1 MTRKG
6 KAMTADDLLLGER
19 RVLGCFTLPA
29 LRCAWER
36 VLKKDAQDG
45 DLSDSVERF
54 AEGVQE
60 RLEELA
66 EELRAGTYRP
76 SDLTRVVIP
85 KKNGERFLDIPS
97 VRDRIVER
105 AILEHINPAIDPLLG
120 ATAFG
125 YRPGMGVA
133 DAAQEVVRRREEG
146 YTHVLRTDVH
156 DCFPSLPVALLRR
169 QLEFLIAE
177 PEILAVVDLLLDRC
191 TRFPGKGRGVFPG
204 LPQGSPLSP
213 LLANLALIPLDEAL
227 VDAGFP
233 VVRYADDL
241 VIALEEP
248 GDAPEALRTA
258 TKVLK
263 ELGMELGAEKT
274 AVASFFE
281 GFAFLGED
289 FGPRYP
295 PAESEGRIR
304 EPDKKILYVAKQ
316 GSRIQV
322 RKGRVQV
329 IQDDHELLSV
339 PVSDISRMVCFGSVG
354 VTAGARN
361 WALQNG
367 VDVLLASRR
376 GKYLGAMVNDSWPA
390 RRSRVLAQ
398 LLLDR
403 TPREVEIG
411 REIIRAK
418 LSHQVTLLG
427 KFTKRSDADETRE
440 VTHHIRQLMRM
451 LPDAN
456 NRDEIMGLEGAA
468 ARVYWPRL
476 GSLVPEDVAFTVRSK
491 QPPRDVLNAALSFL
505 YTILL
510 GECVTA
516 LRATGLDPDMG
527 VLHAD
532 HDTRPSLALD
542 LMEEFRPLVVDHIVV
557 TAARKHV
564 LTASHGREV
573 ADKGGIFLTAAG
585 RELMLDAY
593 ERRMLTCVA
602 GALDDFRSTRRGHL
616 YQQAQRLRAAI
627 MDPEQ
632 KWTGLAWR

>member
-1 MTRKG
+1 MT
-6 KAMTADDLLLGER
+6 TDNLLLDEEK
-19 RVLGCFTLPA
+19 VVECFTLPA

-45 DLSDSVERF
+45 DISDSVERF

-125 YRPGMGVA
+125 YRPGLGVA
-133 DAAQEVVRRREEG
+133 DAAQEVVRLREEG

-177 PEILAVVDLLLDRC
+177 PEILAVMDLLLDRC
-191 TRFPGKGRGVFPG
+191 TRFPGKGRGVIPG

-295 PAESEGRIR
+295 PAEGEGRIR

-354 VTAGARN
+354 VTAGARS

-367 VDVLLASRR
+367 VDVLLASRGGGLHR
-376 GKYLGAMVNDSWPA
+376 TIETTPEGCAERRPVVPVHDSPRRMRDRPAGNRTGPGHGCPA
-390 RRSRVLAQ
+390 RRPRHPPQPGPRPDGGVPPTRGGPRRGDGGPQTRPHRVARPGGGRQGRDLPHRGGTGTDAGRLRTQNAHMRGRGAGRLPLHQTRPPVPTGPAATRSHHGPRTEMDGTGMAMMHLAAYDVHEDQRRAQLSALLQAYGDRIQYSVFLLGITPEELVEIQSRAAGIIDENTDSLWIVRQCAACWEEARTLGQAHPPARVLHYA
-398 LLLDR
+398 
-403 TPREVEIG
+403 V
-411 REIIRAK
+411 
-418 LSHQVTLLG
+418 
-427 KFTKRSDADETRE
+427 
-440 VTHHIRQLMRM
+440 M
-451 LPDAN
+451 
-456 NRDEIMGLEGAA
+456 
-468 ARVYWPRL
+468 
-476 GSLVPEDVAFTVRSK
+476 
-491 QPPRDVLNAALSFL
+491 
-505 YTILL
+505 
-510 GECVTA
+510 
-516 LRATGLDPDMG
+516 
-527 VLHAD
+527 
-532 HDTRPSLALD
+532 
-542 LMEEFRPLVVDHIVV
+542 
-557 TAARKHV
+557 
-564 LTASHGREV
+564 
-573 ADKGGIFLTAAG
+573 
-585 RELMLDAY
+585 
-593 ERRMLTCVA
+593 
-602 GALDDFRSTRRGHL
+602 
-616 YQQAQRLRAAI
+616 
-627 MDPEQ
+627 
-632 KWTGLAWR
+632 

>member
-1 MTRKG
+1 
-6 KAMTADDLLLGER
+6 MTADDLLLDEEK
-19 RVLGCFTLPA
+19 VVECFTLPA

-45 DLSDSVERF
+45 DISDSVERF

-66 EELRAGTYRP
+66 EELRAGAFRP

-85 KKNGERFLDIPS
+85 KKNGERFLDIPL

-105 AILEHINPAIDPLLG
+105 AILEHINPAIDPLFG

-125 YRPGMGVA
+125 YRPGLGVA
-133 DAAQEVVRRREEG
+133 DAVQEVVRLREEG

-191 TRFPGKGRGVFPG
+191 TRFPGKGRGVIPG

-227 VDAGFP
+227 VDTGFP

-295 PAESEGRIR
+295 PAEGEGRIR

-354 VTAGARN
+354 VTAGARS

-367 VDVLLASRR
+367 VDVLLASRGGGLHR
-376 GKYLGAMVNDSWPA
+376 AIETTPEGCAERRPVVPVHDPPRRMRDRLAGHRTGPGHGCPA
-390 RRSRVLAQ
+390 RRPRHPPQPGPRPAGGVPPTRGGPRRGDGGPQTRSHRVARPGGGGQGRDLPHRGGTGTDAGRLRRQNAHMRGRGAGRLPLHQTRTPVPTGPAATRSHHGPRTEMDGTGMAMMHLAAYDVHEDQRRAQLSALLQAYGDRIQYSVFLLGITPEELVEIQSRAAGIIDENTDSLWIVRQCAACWEEARTLGQAHPPARVL
-398 LLLDR
+398 
-403 TPREVEIG
+403 
-411 REIIRAK
+411 
-418 LSHQVTLLG
+418 H
-427 KFTKRSDADETRE
+427 
-440 VTHHIRQLMRM
+440 
-451 LPDAN
+451 
-456 NRDEIMGLEGAA
+456 
-468 ARVYWPRL
+468 Y
-476 GSLVPEDVAFTVRSK
+476 TV
-491 QPPRDVLNAALSFL
+491 
-505 YTILL
+505 
-510 GECVTA
+510 
-516 LRATGLDPDMG
+516 M
-527 VLHAD
+527 
-532 HDTRPSLALD
+532 
-542 LMEEFRPLVVDHIVV
+542 
-557 TAARKHV
+557 
-564 LTASHGREV
+564 
-573 ADKGGIFLTAAG
+573 
-585 RELMLDAY
+585 
-593 ERRMLTCVA
+593 
-602 GALDDFRSTRRGHL
+602 
-616 YQQAQRLRAAI
+616 
-627 MDPEQ
+627 
-632 KWTGLAWR
+632 

>member
-1 MTRKG
+1 
-6 KAMTADDLLLGER
+6 MTADNLLLEEEK
-19 RVLGCFTLPA
+19 VVECFTLPA

-45 DLSDSVERF
+45 DISDSVERF

-66 EELRAGTYRP
+66 KELRAGTFRP

-105 AILEHINPAIDPLLG
+105 AILEHINPAIDPLFG

-125 YRPGMGVA
+125 YRPGLGVA
-133 DAAQEVVRRREEG
+133 DAAQEVVRLREEG

-295 PAESEGRIR
+295 PAEGEGRIR

-329 IQDDHELLSV
+329 IQDNHELLSV
-339 PVSDISRMVCFGSVG
+339 PVSDISGMVCFGSVG

-361 WALQNG
+361 WVLQNG
-367 VDVLLASRR
+367 VDVLLASRGGGFHR
-376 GKYLGAMVNDSWPA
+376 TIETTSEGCAERRPVVPVHDSPRRMRDRPAGNRTGPGHGCPA
-390 RRSRVLAQ
+390 RRPRHPPQPGPRPDGGVPPTRGGPRRGDGGPQTRPHRVARPGGGRQGRDLPHRGGTGTDAGRLRTQNAHMRGRGAGRLPLHQTRPPVPTGPAATRSHHGPRTEMDGTGMAMMHLAAYDVHEDQRRAQLSALLQAYGDRIQYSVFLLGITPEELVEIQSRAAGIIDENTDSLWIVRQCAACWEEARTLGQAHPPARVL
-398 LLLDR
+398 
-403 TPREVEIG
+403 
-411 REIIRAK
+411 
-418 LSHQVTLLG
+418 H
-427 KFTKRSDADETRE
+427 
-440 VTHHIRQLMRM
+440 
-451 LPDAN
+451 
-456 NRDEIMGLEGAA
+456 
-468 ARVYWPRL
+468 Y
-476 GSLVPEDVAFTVRSK
+476 TV
-491 QPPRDVLNAALSFL
+491 
-505 YTILL
+505 
-510 GECVTA
+510 
-516 LRATGLDPDMG
+516 M
-527 VLHAD
+527 
-532 HDTRPSLALD
+532 
-542 LMEEFRPLVVDHIVV
+542 
-557 TAARKHV
+557 
-564 LTASHGREV
+564 
-573 ADKGGIFLTAAG
+573 
-585 RELMLDAY
+585 
-593 ERRMLTCVA
+593 
-602 GALDDFRSTRRGHL
+602 
-616 YQQAQRLRAAI
+616 
-627 MDPEQ
+627 
-632 KWTGLAWR
+632 

>member
-1 MTRKG
+1 MT
-6 KAMTADDLLLGER
+6 TDNLLLDEEK
-19 RVLGCFTLPA
+19 VVECFTLPA

-45 DLSDSVERF
+45 DISDSVERF

-66 EELRAGTYRP
+66 EELRVGTFRP

-105 AILEHINPAIDPLLG
+105 AILEHINPAIDPLFG

-125 YRPGMGVA
+125 YRPGLGVA
-133 DAAQEVVRRREEG
+133 DAAQEVVRLREEG

-295 PAESEGRIR
+295 PAEGEGRIR

-354 VTAGARN
+354 VTAGARS

-367 VDVLLASRR
+367 VDVLLASRGCGFHR
-376 GKYLGAMVNDSWPA
+376 AIET
-390 RRSRVLAQ
+390 
-398 LLLDR
+398 
-403 TPREVEIG
+403 TP
-411 REIIRAK
+411 
-418 LSHQVTLLG
+418 
-427 KFTKRSDADETRE
+427 
-440 VTHHIRQLMRM
+440 
-451 LPDAN
+451 
-456 NRDEIMGLEGAA
+456 
-468 ARVYWPRL
+468 
-476 GSLVPEDVAFTVRSK
+476 
-491 QPPRDVLNAALSFL
+491 
-505 YTILL
+505 
-510 GECVTA
+510 
-516 LRATGLDPDMG
+516 
-527 VLHAD
+527 
-532 HDTRPSLALD
+532 
-542 LMEEFRPLVVDHIVV
+542 
-557 TAARKHV
+557 
-564 LTASHGREV
+564 
-573 ADKGGIFLTAAG
+573 
-585 RELMLDAY
+585 
-593 ERRMLTCVA
+593 
-602 GALDDFRSTRRGHL
+602 
-616 YQQAQRLRAAI
+616 
-627 MDPEQ
+627 
-632 KWTGLAWR
+632 

>member
-1 MTRKG
+1 MT
-6 KAMTADDLLLGER
+6 TDNLLLDEEK
-19 RVLGCFTLPA
+19 VVECFTLPA
-29 LRCAWER
+29 LRCSWEK

-45 DLSDSVERF
+45 DISDSVERF

-66 EELRAGTYRP
+66 EELRAGTFRP

-105 AILEHINPAIDPLLG
+105 AILEHINPAIDPLFG

-125 YRPGMGVA
+125 YRPGLGVA
-133 DAAQEVVRRREEG
+133 DAAQEVVRLREEG

-191 TRFPGKGRGVFPG
+191 TRFPGKGRGVIPG

-241 VIALEEP
+241 VIAFEEP

-295 PAESEGRIR
+295 PAEGEGRIR

-354 VTAGARN
+354 VTAGARSWTPTN
-361 WALQNG
+361 AECSHAWPGHWTTSAPPDEDTCTNRPSGYAQPSWTPSRNG
-367 VDVLLASRR
+367 RDWHGDDAPGRLRRTRGPATRPTLRTPPGLRGPHPVLR
-376 GKYLGAMVNDSWPA
+376 VPA
-390 RRSRVLAQ
+390 RHHPGGAGGDPEPGSRHHRREHGLAVDRETVRGLLGGGPDPGAGHPPARVL
-398 LLLDR
+398 
-403 TPREVEIG
+403 
-411 REIIRAK
+411 
-418 LSHQVTLLG
+418 H
-427 KFTKRSDADETRE
+427 
-440 VTHHIRQLMRM
+440 
-451 LPDAN
+451 
-456 NRDEIMGLEGAA
+456 
-468 ARVYWPRL
+468 Y
-476 GSLVPEDVAFTVRSK
+476 TV
-491 QPPRDVLNAALSFL
+491 
-505 YTILL
+505 
-510 GECVTA
+510 
-516 LRATGLDPDMG
+516 M
-527 VLHAD
+527 
-532 HDTRPSLALD
+532 
-542 LMEEFRPLVVDHIVV
+542 
-557 TAARKHV
+557 
-564 LTASHGREV
+564 
-573 ADKGGIFLTAAG
+573 
-585 RELMLDAY
+585 
-593 ERRMLTCVA
+593 
-602 GALDDFRSTRRGHL
+602 
-616 YQQAQRLRAAI
+616 
-627 MDPEQ
+627 
-632 KWTGLAWR
+632 

>member
-1 MTRKG
+1 MT
-6 KAMTADDLLLGER
+6 TDNLLLEEEK
-19 RVLGCFTLPA
+19 VVECFTLPA

-45 DLSDSVERF
+45 DISDSVERF

-60 RLEELA
+60 RLEELT
-66 EELRAGTYRP
+66 EELRAGTFWP

-105 AILEHINPAIDPLLG
+105 AILEHINPAIDPLFG

-125 YRPGMGVA
+125 YRPGLGVA
-133 DAAQEVVRRREEG
+133 DAAQEVVRLREEG
-146 YTHVLRTDVH
+146 YTHVLRTDMH

-177 PEILAVVDLLLDRC
+177 PEILVVVDLLLDRC

-295 PAESEGRIR
+295 PAEGEGRIR

-367 VDVLLASRR
+367 VDVLLASRGGGLHR
-376 GKYLGAMVNDSWPA
+376 TIETTPKRCTERRPIVPVHDSPRRMRDRLAGHRTGPGHGCPA
-390 RRSRVLAQ
+390 RRPRHPPQPGPRPDGGVPPTRGGPRRGDGGPQTRSHRVARPGGGGQGRDFPHRGGTGTDAGRLRTQNTHMRGRGVGRLPLHQTRPPVPTGPAATRSHHGPRTEMDGTGMAMMHLAAYDVHEDQRRAQFSALLQAYGDRIQYSVFLLGITPEELVEIQSRAAGIIDENTDSLWIVRQCAACWEEARTLGQAHPPARVL
-398 LLLDR
+398 
-403 TPREVEIG
+403 
-411 REIIRAK
+411 
-418 LSHQVTLLG
+418 H
-427 KFTKRSDADETRE
+427 
-440 VTHHIRQLMRM
+440 
-451 LPDAN
+451 
-456 NRDEIMGLEGAA
+456 
-468 ARVYWPRL
+468 Y
-476 GSLVPEDVAFTVRSK
+476 TV
-491 QPPRDVLNAALSFL
+491 
-505 YTILL
+505 
-510 GECVTA
+510 
-516 LRATGLDPDMG
+516 M
-527 VLHAD
+527 
-532 HDTRPSLALD
+532 
-542 LMEEFRPLVVDHIVV
+542 
-557 TAARKHV
+557 
-564 LTASHGREV
+564 
-573 ADKGGIFLTAAG
+573 
-585 RELMLDAY
+585 
-593 ERRMLTCVA
+593 
-602 GALDDFRSTRRGHL
+602 
-616 YQQAQRLRAAI
+616 
-627 MDPEQ
+627 
-632 KWTGLAWR
+632 

>member
-1 MTRKG
+1 
-6 KAMTADDLLLGER
+6 MTADDLLLDEEK
-19 RVLGCFTLPA
+19 VVECFTLPA

-45 DLSDSVERF
+45 DISDSVERF
-54 AEGVQE
+54 AEQVQE

-66 EELRAGTYRP
+66 EELRAGTFRP

-105 AILEHINPAIDPLLG
+105 AILEHINPAIGPLLG

-125 YRPGMGVA
+125 YRPGLGVA
-133 DAAQEVVRRREEG
+133 DAAQEVVRLREEG

-177 PEILAVVDLLLDRC
+177 PEILAVVDQLLDRC
-191 TRFPGKGRGVFPG
+191 TRFPEKGRGVFPG

-295 PAESEGRIR
+295 PAEGEGRIR

-316 GSRIQV
+316 GSRI
-322 RKGRVQV
+322 
-329 IQDDHELLSV
+329 
-339 PVSDISRMVCFGSVG
+339 
-354 VTAGARN
+354 
-361 WALQNG
+361 
-367 VDVLLASRR
+367 
-376 GKYLGAMVNDSWPA
+376 
-390 RRSRVLAQ
+390 
-398 LLLDR
+398 
-403 TPREVEIG
+403 
-411 REIIRAK
+411 
-418 LSHQVTLLG
+418 
-427 KFTKRSDADETRE
+427 
-440 VTHHIRQLMRM
+440 
-451 LPDAN
+451 
-456 NRDEIMGLEGAA
+456 
-468 ARVYWPRL
+468 
-476 GSLVPEDVAFTVRSK
+476 
-491 QPPRDVLNAALSFL
+491 
-505 YTILL
+505 
-510 GECVTA
+510 
-516 LRATGLDPDMG
+516 
-527 VLHAD
+527 
-532 HDTRPSLALD
+532 
-542 LMEEFRPLVVDHIVV
+542 
-557 TAARKHV
+557 
-564 LTASHGREV
+564 
-573 ADKGGIFLTAAG
+573 
-585 RELMLDAY
+585 
-593 ERRMLTCVA
+593 
-602 GALDDFRSTRRGHL
+602 
-616 YQQAQRLRAAI
+616 
-627 MDPEQ
+627 
-632 KWTGLAWR
+632 

>member
-1 MTRKG
+1 MT
-6 KAMTADDLLLGER
+6 TDNLLIDEEK
-19 RVLGCFTLPA
+19 VVECFTLPA

-45 DLSDSVERF
+45 DISDSVERF

-60 RLEELA
+60 RLEELT
-66 EELRAGTYRP
+66 EELRAGTFRP

-125 YRPGMGVA
+125 YRPGLGVA
-133 DAAQEVVRRREEG
+133 DAAQEVVQLREEG

-177 PEILAVVDLLLDRC
+177 PEILAVVDLLLDRY
-191 TRFPGKGRGVFPG
+191 TRFPGKGRGVIPG

-295 PAESEGRIR
+295 PAEGEGRIR

-316 GSRIQV
+316 GSRIQA

-354 VTAGARN
+354 VTAGARS

-367 VDVLLASRR
+367 VDVLLASRGGGFHR
-376 GKYLGAMVNDSWPA
+376 TIETTPEGCAERRLVVPVHDPPRRMRDRPGGHRTGPGHGCPA
-390 RRSRVLAQ
+390 RRPRHPPQPGPRPDGGVPPTRGGPRRGDGGPQTRPHRVARPRGGRQGRDFPHRGGTGTDAGRLRTQNAHMRGRGVGRLPLHQTRPPVPTGPAAMRSHHGPRTEMDGTGMAMMHLAAYDVHEDQRRAQLSALLQAYGDRIQYSVFLLGITPEELVEIQSRAAGIIDENTDSLWIVRQCAACWEEARTLGQAHPPARVL
-398 LLLDR
+398 
-403 TPREVEIG
+403 
-411 REIIRAK
+411 
-418 LSHQVTLLG
+418 H
-427 KFTKRSDADETRE
+427 
-440 VTHHIRQLMRM
+440 
-451 LPDAN
+451 
-456 NRDEIMGLEGAA
+456 
-468 ARVYWPRL
+468 Y
-476 GSLVPEDVAFTVRSK
+476 TV
-491 QPPRDVLNAALSFL
+491 
-505 YTILL
+505 
-510 GECVTA
+510 
-516 LRATGLDPDMG
+516 M
-527 VLHAD
+527 
-532 HDTRPSLALD
+532 
-542 LMEEFRPLVVDHIVV
+542 
-557 TAARKHV
+557 
-564 LTASHGREV
+564 
-573 ADKGGIFLTAAG
+573 
-585 RELMLDAY
+585 
-593 ERRMLTCVA
+593 
-602 GALDDFRSTRRGHL
+602 
-616 YQQAQRLRAAI
+616 
-627 MDPEQ
+627 
-632 KWTGLAWR
+632 

>member
-1 MTRKG
+1 VHDVEGEIVT
-6 KAMTADDLLLGER
+6 TDNLLLDEEK
-19 RVLGCFTLPA
+19 VVECFTLPA

-45 DLSDSVERF
+45 DISDSVERF

-66 EELRAGTYRP
+66 EELRVGTFRP

-105 AILEHINPAIDPLLG
+105 AILEHINPAIDPLFG

-125 YRPGMGVA
+125 YRPGLGVA
-133 DAAQEVVRRREEG
+133 DAAQEVVRLREEG

-295 PAESEGRIR
+295 PAEGEGRIR

-354 VTAGARN
+354 VTAGARS

-367 VDVLLASRR
+367 VDVLLASRGCGFHR
-376 GKYLGAMVNDSWPA
+376 AIET
-390 RRSRVLAQ
+390 
-398 LLLDR
+398 
-403 TPREVEIG
+403 TP
-411 REIIRAK
+411 
-418 LSHQVTLLG
+418 
-427 KFTKRSDADETRE
+427 
-440 VTHHIRQLMRM
+440 
-451 LPDAN
+451 
-456 NRDEIMGLEGAA
+456 
-468 ARVYWPRL
+468 
-476 GSLVPEDVAFTVRSK
+476 
-491 QPPRDVLNAALSFL
+491 
-505 YTILL
+505 
-510 GECVTA
+510 
-516 LRATGLDPDMG
+516 
-527 VLHAD
+527 
-532 HDTRPSLALD
+532 
-542 LMEEFRPLVVDHIVV
+542 
-557 TAARKHV
+557 
-564 LTASHGREV
+564 
-573 ADKGGIFLTAAG
+573 
-585 RELMLDAY
+585 
-593 ERRMLTCVA
+593 
-602 GALDDFRSTRRGHL
+602 
-616 YQQAQRLRAAI
+616 
-627 MDPEQ
+627 
-632 KWTGLAWR
+632 

>member
-1 MTRKG
+1 MT
-6 KAMTADDLLLGER
+6 TDNLLLEEEK
-19 RVLGCFTLPA
+19 VVECFTLPA

-45 DLSDSVERF
+45 DISDSVERF

-60 RLEELA
+60 RLEELT
-66 EELRAGTYRP
+66 EELRAGTFWP

-105 AILEHINPAIDPLLG
+105 AILEHINPAIDPLFG

-125 YRPGMGVA
+125 YRPGLGVA
-133 DAAQEVVRRREEG
+133 DAAQEVVRLREEG

-177 PEILAVVDLLLDRC
+177 PEILAVVDLLLDRY
-191 TRFPGKGRGVFPG
+191 TRFPGKGRGVIPG

-295 PAESEGRIR
+295 PAEGEGRIR

-316 GSRIQV
+316 GSRIQA

-354 VTAGARN
+354 VTAGARS

-367 VDVLLASRR
+367 VDVLLASRGGGFHR
-376 GKYLGAMVNDSWPA
+376 TIETTPEGCAERRLVVPVHDPPRRMRDRPGGHRTGPGHGCPA
-390 RRSRVLAQ
+390 RRPRHPPQPGPRPDGGVPPTRGGPRRGDGGPQTRPHRVARPRGGRQGRDFPHRGGTGTDAGRLRTQNAHMRGRGVGRLPLHQTRPPVPTGPAATRSHHGPRTEMDGTGMAMMHLAAYDVHEDQRRAQLSALLQAYGDRIQYSVFLLGITPEELVEIQSRAAGIIDENTDSLWIVRQCAACWEEARTLGQAHPPARVL
-398 LLLDR
+398 
-403 TPREVEIG
+403 
-411 REIIRAK
+411 
-418 LSHQVTLLG
+418 H
-427 KFTKRSDADETRE
+427 
-440 VTHHIRQLMRM
+440 
-451 LPDAN
+451 
-456 NRDEIMGLEGAA
+456 
-468 ARVYWPRL
+468 Y
-476 GSLVPEDVAFTVRSK
+476 TV
-491 QPPRDVLNAALSFL
+491 
-505 YTILL
+505 
-510 GECVTA
+510 
-516 LRATGLDPDMG
+516 M
-527 VLHAD
+527 
-532 HDTRPSLALD
+532 
-542 LMEEFRPLVVDHIVV
+542 
-557 TAARKHV
+557 
-564 LTASHGREV
+564 
-573 ADKGGIFLTAAG
+573 
-585 RELMLDAY
+585 
-593 ERRMLTCVA
+593 
-602 GALDDFRSTRRGHL
+602 
-616 YQQAQRLRAAI
+616 
-627 MDPEQ
+627 
-632 KWTGLAWR
+632 

>member
-1 MTRKG
+1 MT
-6 KAMTADDLLLGER
+6 TDNLLLEEEK
-19 RVLGCFTLPA
+19 VVECFTLPA

-45 DLSDSVERF
+45 DISDSVERF

-60 RLEELA
+60 RLEELT
-66 EELRAGTYRP
+66 EELRAGTFWP

-105 AILEHINPAIDPLLG
+105 AILEHINPAIDPLFG

-125 YRPGMGVA
+125 YRPGLGVA
-133 DAAQEVVRRREEG
+133 DAAQEVVRLREEG

-191 TRFPGKGRGVFPG
+191 TRFPGKERGVFPG

-227 VDAGFP
+227 VEAGFP

-295 PAESEGRIR
+295 PAEGEGRIR

-316 GSRIQV
+316 GSRI
-322 RKGRVQV
+322 
-329 IQDDHELLSV
+329 
-339 PVSDISRMVCFGSVG
+339 
-354 VTAGARN
+354 
-361 WALQNG
+361 
-367 VDVLLASRR
+367 
-376 GKYLGAMVNDSWPA
+376 
-390 RRSRVLAQ
+390 
-398 LLLDR
+398 
-403 TPREVEIG
+403 
-411 REIIRAK
+411 
-418 LSHQVTLLG
+418 
-427 KFTKRSDADETRE
+427 
-440 VTHHIRQLMRM
+440 
-451 LPDAN
+451 
-456 NRDEIMGLEGAA
+456 
-468 ARVYWPRL
+468 
-476 GSLVPEDVAFTVRSK
+476 
-491 QPPRDVLNAALSFL
+491 
-505 YTILL
+505 
-510 GECVTA
+510 
-516 LRATGLDPDMG
+516 
-527 VLHAD
+527 
-532 HDTRPSLALD
+532 
-542 LMEEFRPLVVDHIVV
+542 
-557 TAARKHV
+557 
-564 LTASHGREV
+564 
-573 ADKGGIFLTAAG
+573 
-585 RELMLDAY
+585 
-593 ERRMLTCVA
+593 
-602 GALDDFRSTRRGHL
+602 
-616 YQQAQRLRAAI
+616 
-627 MDPEQ
+627 
-632 KWTGLAWR
+632 

>member
-1 MTRKG
+1 MT
-6 KAMTADDLLLGER
+6 TDNLLLEEEK
-19 RVLGCFTLPA
+19 VVECFTLPA

-45 DLSDSVERF
+45 DISDSVERF

-60 RLEELA
+60 RLEELT
-66 EELRAGTYRP
+66 EELRAGTFWP

-105 AILEHINPAIDPLLG
+105 AILEHINPAIDPLFG

-125 YRPGMGVA
+125 YRPGLGAA
-133 DAAQEVVRRREEG
+133 DAAQEVVRLREEG

-177 PEILAVVDLLLDRC
+177 PEILAVVDLLLDRY
-191 TRFPGKGRGVFPG
+191 TRFPGKGRGVIPG

-295 PAESEGRIR
+295 PAEGEGRIR

-316 GSRIQV
+316 GSRIQA

-354 VTAGARN
+354 VTAGARS

-367 VDVLLASRR
+367 VDVLLASRGGGFHR
-376 GKYLGAMVNDSWPA
+376 TIETTPEGCAERRLVVPVHDPPRRMRDRPAGNRTGPGHGCPA
-390 RRSRVLAQ
+390 RRPRHPPQPGPRPDGGVPPTRGGPRRGDGGPQTRPHRVARPRGGRQGRDFPHRGGTGTDAGRLRTQNAHMRGRGVGRLPLHQTRPPVPTGPAATRSHHGPRTEMDGTGMAMMHLAAYDVHEDQRRAQLSALLQAYGDRIQYSVFLLGITPEELVEIQSRAAGIIDENTDSLWIVRQCAACWEEARTLGQAHPPARVL
-398 LLLDR
+398 
-403 TPREVEIG
+403 
-411 REIIRAK
+411 
-418 LSHQVTLLG
+418 H
-427 KFTKRSDADETRE
+427 
-440 VTHHIRQLMRM
+440 
-451 LPDAN
+451 
-456 NRDEIMGLEGAA
+456 
-468 ARVYWPRL
+468 Y
-476 GSLVPEDVAFTVRSK
+476 TV
-491 QPPRDVLNAALSFL
+491 
-505 YTILL
+505 
-510 GECVTA
+510 
-516 LRATGLDPDMG
+516 M
-527 VLHAD
+527 
-532 HDTRPSLALD
+532 
-542 LMEEFRPLVVDHIVV
+542 
-557 TAARKHV
+557 
-564 LTASHGREV
+564 
-573 ADKGGIFLTAAG
+573 
-585 RELMLDAY
+585 
-593 ERRMLTCVA
+593 
-602 GALDDFRSTRRGHL
+602 
-616 YQQAQRLRAAI
+616 
-627 MDPEQ
+627 
-632 KWTGLAWR
+632 

>member
-1 MTRKG
+1 
-6 KAMTADDLLLGER
+6 MTADDLLLDEEK
-19 RVLGCFTLPA
+19 VVECFTLPA

-45 DLSDSVERF
+45 DISDSVERF
-54 AEGVQE
+54 AEQVQE

-66 EELRAGTYRP
+66 EELRAGTYQP

-85 KKNGERFLDIPS
+85 KKNGERFLGIPS

-125 YRPGMGVA
+125 YRPGLGVA
-133 DAAQEVVRRREEG
+133 DAAQEVVRLREEG

-191 TRFPGKGRGVFPG
+191 TRFPGKGRGVIPG

-281 GFAFLGED
+281 GFAFLGEE

-295 PAESEGRIR
+295 PAEGEGRIR

-354 VTAGARN
+354 KSSGRN
-361 WALQNG
+361 
-367 VDVLLASRR
+367 S
-376 GKYLGAMVNDSWPA
+376 
-390 RRSRVLAQ
+390 
-398 LLLDR
+398 
-403 TPREVEIG
+403 
-411 REIIRAK
+411 
-418 LSHQVTLLG
+418 
-427 KFTKRSDADETRE
+427 
-440 VTHHIRQLMRM
+440 
-451 LPDAN
+451 
-456 NRDEIMGLEGAA
+456 
-468 ARVYWPRL
+468 
-476 GSLVPEDVAFTVRSK
+476 
-491 QPPRDVLNAALSFL
+491 
-505 YTILL
+505 
-510 GECVTA
+510 
-516 LRATGLDPDMG
+516 
-527 VLHAD
+527 
-532 HDTRPSLALD
+532 
-542 LMEEFRPLVVDHIVV
+542 
-557 TAARKHV
+557 
-564 LTASHGREV
+564 
-573 ADKGGIFLTAAG
+573 
-585 RELMLDAY
+585 
-593 ERRMLTCVA
+593 
-602 GALDDFRSTRRGHL
+602 
-616 YQQAQRLRAAI
+616 AI
-627 MDPEQ
+627 
-632 KWTGLAWR
+632 K

>member
-1 MTRKG
+1 MT
-6 KAMTADDLLLGER
+6 TDNLLLEEEK
-19 RVLGCFTLPA
+19 VVECFTLPA

-45 DLSDSVERF
+45 DISDSVERF

-60 RLEELA
+60 RLEELT
-66 EELRAGTYRP
+66 EELRAGTFWP

-105 AILEHINPAIDPLLG
+105 AILEHINPAIDPLFG

-125 YRPGMGVA
+125 YRPGLGAA
-133 DAAQEVVRRREEG
+133 DAAQEVVRLREEG

-177 PEILAVVDLLLDRC
+177 PEILAVVDLLLDRY
-191 TRFPGKGRGVFPG
+191 TRFPGKGRGVIPG

-295 PAESEGRIR
+295 PAEGEGRIR

-316 GSRIQV
+316 GSRIQA

-354 VTAGARN
+354 VTAGARS

-367 VDVLLASRR
+367 VDVLLASRGGGFHR
-376 GKYLGAMVNDSWPA
+376 TIETTPEGCAERRLVVPVHDPPRRMRDRPGGHRTGPGHGCPA
-390 RRSRVLAQ
+390 RRPRHPPQPGPRPDGGVPPTRGGPRRGDGGPQTRPHRVARPRGGRQGRDFPHRGGTGTDAGRLRTQNAHMRGRGVGRLPLHQTRPPVPTGPAATRSHHGPRTEMDGTGMAMMHLAAYDVHEDQRRAQLSALLQAYGDRIQYSVFLLGITPEELVEIQSRAAGIIDENTDSLWIVRQCAACWEEARTLGQAHPPARVL
-398 LLLDR
+398 
-403 TPREVEIG
+403 
-411 REIIRAK
+411 
-418 LSHQVTLLG
+418 H
-427 KFTKRSDADETRE
+427 
-440 VTHHIRQLMRM
+440 
-451 LPDAN
+451 
-456 NRDEIMGLEGAA
+456 
-468 ARVYWPRL
+468 Y
-476 GSLVPEDVAFTVRSK
+476 TV
-491 QPPRDVLNAALSFL
+491 
-505 YTILL
+505 
-510 GECVTA
+510 
-516 LRATGLDPDMG
+516 M
-527 VLHAD
+527 
-532 HDTRPSLALD
+532 
-542 LMEEFRPLVVDHIVV
+542 
-557 TAARKHV
+557 
-564 LTASHGREV
+564 
-573 ADKGGIFLTAAG
+573 
-585 RELMLDAY
+585 
-593 ERRMLTCVA
+593 
-602 GALDDFRSTRRGHL
+602 
-616 YQQAQRLRAAI
+616 
-627 MDPEQ
+627 
-632 KWTGLAWR
+632 

>member
-1 MTRKG
+1 
-6 KAMTADDLLLGER
+6 MTADDLLLDEEK
-19 RVLGCFTLPA
+19 VVECFTLPA

-45 DLSDSVERF
+45 DISDSVERF
-54 AEGVQE
+54 AERVQE
-60 RLEELA
+60 RLEALA
-66 EELRAGTYRP
+66 EELRAGTFRP

-85 KKNGERFLDIPS
+85 KKNGERFLDIPL

-105 AILEHINPAIDPLLG
+105 AILEHINPAIDPLFG

-125 YRPGMGVA
+125 YRPGLGVA
-133 DAAQEVVRRREEG
+133 DAAQEVVRLREEG

-191 TRFPGKGRGVFPG
+191 TRFPGKGRGVIPG

-213 LLANLALIPLDEAL
+213 LLANLALISLDEAL

-295 PAESEGRIR
+295 PAEGEGRIR

-354 VTAGARN
+354 VTAGARS

-367 VDVLLASRR
+367 VDVLLASRGGGFHR
-376 GKYLGAMVNDSWPA
+376 AIETTPEGCAERRPVVPVHDPPRRMRDRPAGNRTGPGHGCPA
-390 RRSRVLAQ
+390 RRPRHPPQPGPRPDGGIPPTRGGPRRGDGGPQTRPNRVARPGGGGQGRDLPHRGGTGTDAGRLRTQNAHMRGRGTGRLPLHQTRPPVPTGPATARSHHGPRTEMDRTGMAMMHLAAYDVHEDQRRAQLSALLQAYGDRIQYSVFLLGITPEELVEIQSRAAGIIDENTDSLWIVRQCAACWEEARTLGQAHPPARVLHYA
-398 LLLDR
+398 
-403 TPREVEIG
+403 V
-411 REIIRAK
+411 
-418 LSHQVTLLG
+418 
-427 KFTKRSDADETRE
+427 
-440 VTHHIRQLMRM
+440 M
-451 LPDAN
+451 
-456 NRDEIMGLEGAA
+456 
-468 ARVYWPRL
+468 
-476 GSLVPEDVAFTVRSK
+476 
-491 QPPRDVLNAALSFL
+491 
-505 YTILL
+505 
-510 GECVTA
+510 
-516 LRATGLDPDMG
+516 
-527 VLHAD
+527 
-532 HDTRPSLALD
+532 
-542 LMEEFRPLVVDHIVV
+542 
-557 TAARKHV
+557 
-564 LTASHGREV
+564 
-573 ADKGGIFLTAAG
+573 
-585 RELMLDAY
+585 
-593 ERRMLTCVA
+593 
-602 GALDDFRSTRRGHL
+602 
-616 YQQAQRLRAAI
+616 
-627 MDPEQ
+627 
-632 KWTGLAWR
+632 

>member
-1 MTRKG
+1 M
-6 KAMTADDLLLGER
+6 
-19 RVLGCFTLPA
+19 
-29 LRCAWER
+29 
-36 VLKKDAQDG
+36 LKKDAQDG
-45 DLSDSVERF
+45 DISDSVERF
-54 AEGVQE
+54 AEQVQE

-66 EELRAGTYRP
+66 EELRAGTFRP

-125 YRPGMGVA
+125 YRPGLGVA
-133 DAAQEVVRRREEG
+133 DAAQEVVRLREEG

-177 PEILAVVDLLLDRC
+177 PEILAVVDQLLDRC
-191 TRFPGKGRGVFPG
+191 TRFPEKGRGVFPG

-295 PAESEGRIR
+295 PAEGEGRIR

-354 VTAGARN
+354 VTAGARS

-367 VDVLLASRR
+367 VDVLLASRGGGFHR
-376 GKYLGAMVNDSWPA
+376 TIETTPEGCAERRLVVPVHDPPRRMRDRPGGHRTGPGHGCPA
-390 RRSRVLAQ
+390 RRPRHPPQPGPRPDGGVPPTRGGPRRGDGGPQTRPHRVARPGGGGQGRDLPHRGGTGTDAGRLRTQNAHMRGRGTGRLPLHQARTPVPTGPAATRSHHGPRTEMDGTGMAMMHLAAYDVHEDQRRAQLSALLQAYGDRIQYSVFLLGITPEELVEIQSRAAGIIDENTDSLWIVRQCAACWEEARTLGQAHPPARVL
-398 LLLDR
+398 
-403 TPREVEIG
+403 
-411 REIIRAK
+411 
-418 LSHQVTLLG
+418 H
-427 KFTKRSDADETRE
+427 
-440 VTHHIRQLMRM
+440 
-451 LPDAN
+451 
-456 NRDEIMGLEGAA
+456 
-468 ARVYWPRL
+468 Y
-476 GSLVPEDVAFTVRSK
+476 TV
-491 QPPRDVLNAALSFL
+491 
-505 YTILL
+505 
-510 GECVTA
+510 
-516 LRATGLDPDMG
+516 M
-527 VLHAD
+527 
-532 HDTRPSLALD
+532 
-542 LMEEFRPLVVDHIVV
+542 
-557 TAARKHV
+557 
-564 LTASHGREV
+564 
-573 ADKGGIFLTAAG
+573 
-585 RELMLDAY
+585 
-593 ERRMLTCVA
+593 
-602 GALDDFRSTRRGHL
+602 
-616 YQQAQRLRAAI
+616 
-627 MDPEQ
+627 
-632 KWTGLAWR
+632 

>member
-1 MTRKG
+1 MT
-6 KAMTADDLLLGER
+6 TDNLLLDEEK
-19 RVLGCFTLPA
+19 VVECFTLPA

-45 DLSDSVERF
+45 DISDSVERF
-54 AEGVQE
+54 AEQVQE

-66 EELRAGTYRP
+66 EELRAGTFRP

-125 YRPGMGVA
+125 YRPGLGVA
-133 DAAQEVVRRREEG
+133 DAAQEVVRLREEG

-177 PEILAVVDLLLDRC
+177 PEILAVVDQLLDRC
-191 TRFPGKGRGVFPG
+191 TRFPEKGRGVFPG

-295 PAESEGRIR
+295 PAEGEGRIR

-354 VTAGARN
+354 VTAGARS

-367 VDVLLASRR
+367 VDVLLASRGGGFHR
-376 GKYLGAMVNDSWPA
+376 TIETTPEGCAERRLVVPVHDPPRRMRDRPGGHRTGPGHGCPA
-390 RRSRVLAQ
+390 RRPRHPPQPGPRPDGGVPPTRGGPRRGDGGPQTRPHRVARPGGGGQGRDLPHRGGTGTDAGRLRTQNAHMRGRGTGRLPLHQARTPVPTGPAATRSHHGPRTEMDGTGMAMMHLAAYDVHEDQRRAQLSALLQAYGDRIQYSVFLLGITPEELVEIQSRAVGIIDENTDSLWIVRQCAACWEEARTLGQAHPPARVL
-398 LLLDR
+398 
-403 TPREVEIG
+403 
-411 REIIRAK
+411 
-418 LSHQVTLLG
+418 H
-427 KFTKRSDADETRE
+427 
-440 VTHHIRQLMRM
+440 
-451 LPDAN
+451 
-456 NRDEIMGLEGAA
+456 
-468 ARVYWPRL
+468 Y
-476 GSLVPEDVAFTVRSK
+476 TV
-491 QPPRDVLNAALSFL
+491 
-505 YTILL
+505 
-510 GECVTA
+510 
-516 LRATGLDPDMG
+516 M
-527 VLHAD
+527 
-532 HDTRPSLALD
+532 
-542 LMEEFRPLVVDHIVV
+542 
-557 TAARKHV
+557 
-564 LTASHGREV
+564 
-573 ADKGGIFLTAAG
+573 
-585 RELMLDAY
+585 
-593 ERRMLTCVA
+593 
-602 GALDDFRSTRRGHL
+602 
-616 YQQAQRLRAAI
+616 
-627 MDPEQ
+627 
-632 KWTGLAWR
+632 

>member
-1 MTRKG
+1 
-6 KAMTADDLLLGER
+6 MTADDLLLDEEK
-19 RVLGCFTLPA
+19 VVECFTLPA

-45 DLSDSVERF
+45 DISDSVERF

-66 EELRAGTYRP
+66 EELRAGTYQP

-105 AILEHINPAIDPLLG
+105 AILEHINPAIDPLFG

-125 YRPGMGVA
+125 YRPGLGVA
-133 DAAQEVVRRREEG
+133 DAAQEVVRLREEG

-295 PAESEGRIR
+295 PAEGEGRIR

-354 VTAGARN
+354 VTAGARS

-367 VDVLLASRR
+367 VDVLLASRGGGLHR
-376 GKYLGAMVNDSWPA
+376 AIETTPEGCAERRPVVPVHDPPRRMRDRLAGHRTGPGHGCPA
-390 RRSRVLAQ
+390 RRPRHPPQPGPRPAGGVPPTRGGPRRGDGGPQTRSHRVARPGGGGQGRDLPHRGGTGTDAGRLRRQNAHMRGRGAGRLPLHQTRTPVPTGPAATRSHHGPRTEMDGTGMAMMHLAAYDVHEDQRRAQLSALLQAYGDRIQYSVFLLGITPEELVEIQSRAAGIIDENTDSLWIVRQCAACWEEARTLGQAHPPARVL
-398 LLLDR
+398 
-403 TPREVEIG
+403 
-411 REIIRAK
+411 
-418 LSHQVTLLG
+418 H
-427 KFTKRSDADETRE
+427 
-440 VTHHIRQLMRM
+440 
-451 LPDAN
+451 
-456 NRDEIMGLEGAA
+456 
-468 ARVYWPRL
+468 Y
-476 GSLVPEDVAFTVRSK
+476 TV
-491 QPPRDVLNAALSFL
+491 
-505 YTILL
+505 
-510 GECVTA
+510 
-516 LRATGLDPDMG
+516 M
-527 VLHAD
+527 
-532 HDTRPSLALD
+532 
-542 LMEEFRPLVVDHIVV
+542 
-557 TAARKHV
+557 
-564 LTASHGREV
+564 
-573 ADKGGIFLTAAG
+573 
-585 RELMLDAY
+585 
-593 ERRMLTCVA
+593 
-602 GALDDFRSTRRGHL
+602 
-616 YQQAQRLRAAI
+616 
-627 MDPEQ
+627 
-632 KWTGLAWR
+632 

>member
-1 MTRKG
+1 MT
-6 KAMTADDLLLGER
+6 TDNLLLDEEK
-19 RVLGCFTLPA
+19 VVECFTLPA

-36 VLKKDAQDG
+36 VVKKDAQDG
-45 DLSDSVERF
+45 DISDSVERF

-66 EELRAGTYRP
+66 EELRVGTFRP

-125 YRPGMGVA
+125 YRPGLGVA
-133 DAAQEVVRRREEG
+133 DAAQEVVRLREEG

-191 TRFPGKGRGVFPG
+191 TRFPGKGRGVIPG

-295 PAESEGRIR
+295 PAEGEGRIR

-367 VDVLLASRR
+367 VDVLLASRGGGFHR
-376 GKYLGAMVNDSWPA
+376 TIETTPEGCAECRLVVPVHDSPRRMRDRPAGHRTGPGHGCPA
-390 RRSRVLAQ
+390 RRPRHPPQPGPRPDGGVPPTRGGPRRGDGGPQTRPHRVARTRSGGQGRDLPHRGGTGTDAERLRTQNAHMRGRSAGRLPLHQTRTPIPTGPAVTRSHHGPRTEMDGTGMAMMHLAAYDVHEDQRRAQLSALLQAYGDRIQYSVFLLGITPEELVEIQSRAAGIIDENTDSLWIVRQCAACWEEARTLGQAHPPARVLYYA
-398 LLLDR
+398 
-403 TPREVEIG
+403 V
-411 REIIRAK
+411 
-418 LSHQVTLLG
+418 
-427 KFTKRSDADETRE
+427 
-440 VTHHIRQLMRM
+440 M
-451 LPDAN
+451 
-456 NRDEIMGLEGAA
+456 
-468 ARVYWPRL
+468 
-476 GSLVPEDVAFTVRSK
+476 
-491 QPPRDVLNAALSFL
+491 
-505 YTILL
+505 
-510 GECVTA
+510 
-516 LRATGLDPDMG
+516 
-527 VLHAD
+527 
-532 HDTRPSLALD
+532 
-542 LMEEFRPLVVDHIVV
+542 
-557 TAARKHV
+557 
-564 LTASHGREV
+564 
-573 ADKGGIFLTAAG
+573 
-585 RELMLDAY
+585 
-593 ERRMLTCVA
+593 
-602 GALDDFRSTRRGHL
+602 
-616 YQQAQRLRAAI
+616 
-627 MDPEQ
+627 
-632 KWTGLAWR
+632 

>member
-1 MTRKG
+1 MT
-6 KAMTADDLLLGER
+6 TDNLLLDEEK
-19 RVLGCFTLPA
+19 VVECFTLPA

-45 DLSDSVERF
+45 DISDSVERF

-66 EELRAGTYRP
+66 EELRAGTFRP

-125 YRPGMGVA
+125 YRPGLGVA
-133 DAAQEVVRRREEG
+133 DAAQEVVRLREEG

-191 TRFPGKGRGVFPG
+191 TRFPGKGRGVIPG

-295 PAESEGRIR
+295 PAEGEGRIR

-339 PVSDISRMVCFGSVG
+339 PVSDISRMVCFGSFG
-354 VTAGARN
+354 VTAGARG

-367 VDVLLASRR
+367 VDVLLASRGGGFHR
-376 GKYLGAMVNDSWPA
+376 TIETTPEGCAERRPVVPVHDPPRRMRDRPAGHRTGPGHGCPA
-390 RRSRVLAQ
+390 RRPRHPPQPGPRPDGGVPPTRGGPRRGDGGPQTRPHRVARPGCGGQGRDLPHRGGTGTDAERLRTQNAYMRGRSAGRLPLHQTRTPVPTGPATARSHHGSRTEMDGTGMAMMHLAAYDVHEDQRRAQLSTLLQAYGDRIQYSVFLLGITPEELVEIQSRAAGIIDENTDSLWIVRQCAACWEEARTLGQAHPPARVLHYA
-398 LLLDR
+398 
-403 TPREVEIG
+403 V
-411 REIIRAK
+411 
-418 LSHQVTLLG
+418 
-427 KFTKRSDADETRE
+427 
-440 VTHHIRQLMRM
+440 M
-451 LPDAN
+451 
-456 NRDEIMGLEGAA
+456 
-468 ARVYWPRL
+468 
-476 GSLVPEDVAFTVRSK
+476 
-491 QPPRDVLNAALSFL
+491 
-505 YTILL
+505 
-510 GECVTA
+510 
-516 LRATGLDPDMG
+516 
-527 VLHAD
+527 
-532 HDTRPSLALD
+532 
-542 LMEEFRPLVVDHIVV
+542 
-557 TAARKHV
+557 
-564 LTASHGREV
+564 
-573 ADKGGIFLTAAG
+573 
-585 RELMLDAY
+585 
-593 ERRMLTCVA
+593 
-602 GALDDFRSTRRGHL
+602 
-616 YQQAQRLRAAI
+616 
-627 MDPEQ
+627 
-632 KWTGLAWR
+632 

>member
-1 MTRKG
+1 MT
-6 KAMTADDLLLGER
+6 TDNLLLEEEK
-19 RVLGCFTLPA
+19 VVECFTLPA

-45 DLSDSVERF
+45 DISDSVERF

-60 RLEELA
+60 RLEELT
-66 EELRAGTYRP
+66 EELRAGTFRP

-105 AILEHINPAIDPLLG
+105 AILEHINPAIDPLFG

-125 YRPGMGVA
+125 YRPGLGVA
-133 DAAQEVVRRREEG
+133 DAAQEVVRLREEG

-295 PAESEGRIR
+295 PAEGEGRIR

-339 PVSDISRMVCFGSVG
+339 PASDISRMVCFGSVG
-354 VTAGARN
+354 VTAGARS

-367 VDVLLASRR
+367 VDVLLASRGGGLHR
-376 GKYLGAMVNDSWPA
+376 TIETTPEGCAERRPVVSVHDSPRRMRDRLAGHRTGPGHGCPA
-390 RRSRVLAQ
+390 RRPRHPPQPGPRPDGGVPPTRGGPRRGDGGPQTRSHRVARPGGGGQGRDFPHRGGTGTDAGRLRTQNAHMRGRGVGRLPLHQTRPPVPTGPAATRSHHGPRTEMDGTGMAMMHLAAYDVHEDQRRAQLSALLQAYGDRIQYSVFLLGITPEELVEIQSRAAGIIDENTDSLWIVRQCAACWEEARTLGQAHPPARVLHYA
-398 LLLDR
+398 
-403 TPREVEIG
+403 V
-411 REIIRAK
+411 
-418 LSHQVTLLG
+418 
-427 KFTKRSDADETRE
+427 
-440 VTHHIRQLMRM
+440 M
-451 LPDAN
+451 
-456 NRDEIMGLEGAA
+456 
-468 ARVYWPRL
+468 
-476 GSLVPEDVAFTVRSK
+476 
-491 QPPRDVLNAALSFL
+491 
-505 YTILL
+505 
-510 GECVTA
+510 
-516 LRATGLDPDMG
+516 
-527 VLHAD
+527 
-532 HDTRPSLALD
+532 
-542 LMEEFRPLVVDHIVV
+542 
-557 TAARKHV
+557 
-564 LTASHGREV
+564 
-573 ADKGGIFLTAAG
+573 
-585 RELMLDAY
+585 
-593 ERRMLTCVA
+593 
-602 GALDDFRSTRRGHL
+602 
-616 YQQAQRLRAAI
+616 
-627 MDPEQ
+627 
-632 KWTGLAWR
+632 

>member
-1 MTRKG
+1 MT
-6 KAMTADDLLLGER
+6 TDNLLLDEEK
-19 RVLGCFTLPA
+19 VVECFTLPA

-45 DLSDSVERF
+45 DISDSVERF

-66 EELRAGTYRP
+66 EELRAGTFRP

-105 AILEHINPAIDPLLG
+105 AILEHINPAIDPLFG

-125 YRPGMGVA
+125 YRPGLGVA
-133 DAAQEVVRRREEG
+133 DAAQEVVRLREEG

-354 VTAGARN
+354 VTAGARS

-367 VDVLLASRR
+367 VDVLLASRGGGFHR
-376 GKYLGAMVNDSWPA
+376 TIETTPEECAERRPVVPVHDPPRRMRDRSAGHRTGPGHGCPA
-390 RRSRVLAQ
+390 RRPRYPPQPGPRPDGGVPPTRGGPRRGDGGPQTRSHRVARPGGGGQGRDFPHRGGTGTDAGRLRTQNAHMRGRGTGRLPLHQTRTPVPTGPAATRSHHGSRTEMDGTGMAMMHLAAYDVHEDQRRAQLSALLQAYGDRIQYSVFLLGITPEELVEIQSRAAGIIDENTDSLWIVRQCAACWEEARTLGQAHPPARVLHYA
-398 LLLDR
+398 
-403 TPREVEIG
+403 V
-411 REIIRAK
+411 
-418 LSHQVTLLG
+418 
-427 KFTKRSDADETRE
+427 
-440 VTHHIRQLMRM
+440 M
-451 LPDAN
+451 
-456 NRDEIMGLEGAA
+456 
-468 ARVYWPRL
+468 
-476 GSLVPEDVAFTVRSK
+476 
-491 QPPRDVLNAALSFL
+491 
-505 YTILL
+505 
-510 GECVTA
+510 
-516 LRATGLDPDMG
+516 
-527 VLHAD
+527 
-532 HDTRPSLALD
+532 
-542 LMEEFRPLVVDHIVV
+542 
-557 TAARKHV
+557 
-564 LTASHGREV
+564 
-573 ADKGGIFLTAAG
+573 
-585 RELMLDAY
+585 
-593 ERRMLTCVA
+593 
-602 GALDDFRSTRRGHL
+602 
-616 YQQAQRLRAAI
+616 
-627 MDPEQ
+627 
-632 KWTGLAWR
+632 